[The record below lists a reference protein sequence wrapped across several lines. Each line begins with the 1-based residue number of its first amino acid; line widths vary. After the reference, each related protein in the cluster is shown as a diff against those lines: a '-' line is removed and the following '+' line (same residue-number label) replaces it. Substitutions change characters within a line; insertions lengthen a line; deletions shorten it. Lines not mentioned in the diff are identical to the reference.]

1 MGFLSKCCNEGV
13 CNTLKPAAYRGRP
26 AHTFPLIYGSPPSYN
41 DFKPWGGTGAA
52 GEIFG
57 DGSSS
62 QIKYTTAGDNFISY
76 KVTGDSDFVY
86 HCCGHGGVH
95 CYSLNTYYQNDEGD
109 RSLQIDGKFNF
120 RSAGNAKNFQ
130 YADRTTGAKKVGF
143 LGSGEVYRYGY
154 EPDAFSGSYDCC
166 PVQAGKTALGAK
178 VTFLV
183 VAEGTDGVSIYR
195 RGREEGDGGN
205 THEPEA
211 QQSVIGPND
220 YGRIVKSVCATKS
233 KDENGDLI
241 LVIYAGTAD
250 YKKND
255 EDAHHTDMSLPPPWN
270 SSVPSQGWA
279 GEGEYAEHALDNGYA
294 SESTDGHD
302 QLANYAGGETIVLAY
317 NTATKSFMSR
327 PNSTTRPKNWLELGS
342 DHHEVTSISISPEGV
357 STPTGE
363 SSEVVYI
370 SYARSTQR
378 NPNTGYI
385 WAYNVIHGVPPSCG
399 GEKQEWGARLETSFS
414 LEANADCPA
423 LGGFV
428 ESSSAILSG
437 EVSGGHFYIG
447 KYWDGFMSTQTS
459 PGPLHGGV
467 KIYKPNLQENLNKGV
482 SAAVIMNGGTAYHGE
497 DGATYGVY
505 GIGANAGSDGEGLE
519 VKISVKDFKSRSLST
534 ESNPEGEGGEI
545 LCIELTCERGEDGN
559 IEVGD
564 RFYISNDEDPLS
576 SNLPGS
582 LAIMEVIEVINPANS
597 YQDKWDS
604 NEAESYMFA
613 NLTSNY
619 YYYYSTY
626 YTTATL
632 IASNYIFDKIDV
644 HGVSYANNLL
654 ALSLYEG
661 GVMLL
666 CNAGKNDEDI
676 DIAGLGTVFDSTSY
690 KTSASFIPSL
700 SKGIMQSLFIIDSW
714 TDGRTVF
721 SADCIQSS
729 VLSGPRRLGL
739 YYYPATGQEYEPF
752 EVTDL
757 NRSYLWRSTSG
768 CPGGLMA
775 STISG

>member
-1 MGFLSKCCNEGV
+1 MGFLSKCCSEEV
-13 CNTLKPAAYRGRP
+13 CNTLKPVAYRGRP
-26 AHTFPLIYGSPPSYN
+26 AHDFPDIYGLPPSYN
-41 DFKPWGGTGAA
+41 DFTPWGEGAE

-57 DGSSS
+57 DGSST
-62 QIKYTTAGDNFISY
+62 QISYVTAADNAISY

-86 HCCGHGGVH
+86 HCCGHAGVQ
-95 CYSLNTYYQNDEGD
+95 CYNLNQYYQSGAAHTLQVEGV
-109 RSLQIDGKFNF
+109 FNYRDPGQNKTF
-120 RSAGNAKNFQ
+120 E
-130 YADRTTGAKKVGF
+130 YAHRTTGAKTVGF
-143 LGSGEVYRYGY
+143 LGSSSGAYRYGY

-195 RGREEGDGGN
+195 RGREEGDGGD
-205 THEPEA
+205 THGPEA

-220 YGRIVKSVCATKS
+220 SGRIVKSVCATKS

-255 EDAHHTDMSLPPPWN
+255 PDAYHTDMALPPPWN
-270 SSVPSQGWA
+270 PSVPSQGWA
-279 GEGEYAEHALDNGYA
+279 GEWEYAEHALGNGYA
-294 SESTDGHD
+294 SEDTDGYD
-302 QLANYAGGETIVLAY
+302 QLTNYAGGETIVLAY

-385 WAYNVIHGVPPSCG
+385 WSYNVIHGVPPSCG

-414 LEANADCPA
+414 LEANSDCPH

-447 KYWDGFMSTQTS
+447 KYWDGFMSTQNS
-459 PGPLHGGV
+459 SGPLHGGV

-545 LCIELTCERGEDGN
+545 LCIELTCERGKDGN

-597 YQDKWDS
+597 YQDKWGES
-604 NEAESYMFA
+604 ESYMFT

-619 YYYYSTY
+619 YYYYTSSY
-626 YTTATL
+626 YTATL
-632 IASNYIFDKIDV
+632 TGTNYILDKIDV

-666 CNAGKNDEDI
+666 CNAGKGEGEDI
-676 DIAGLGTVFDSTSY
+676 DIAGLGTVFDSTSH

-714 TDGRTVF
+714 TDGKTVF
-721 SADCIQSS
+721 SADCMQSS

-739 YYYPATGQEYEPF
+739 YYYPATGVEYEPF

-757 NRSYLWRSTSG
+757 NRSYLWRSYLG
-768 CPGGLMA
+768 PPGGLMA
-775 STISG
+775 SEIQG